1 MMKIYYIDRKTGIK
15 KLEKV
20 AGNTFLKWIYN
31 SKTGMGLL
39 EMIIKRKMFSS
50 VYGKLQDFS
59 YSKRKIES
67 FVEEIEIDMA
77 EAEIENISDYKHFND
92 FFIRKL
98 KKEARP
104 ISREASDFISPADG
118 RIFAY
123 ENIDINKVIQ
133 VKGFEYKLE
142 ELFDDASLAK
152 KYTNGTCIV
161 IRLCPAD
168 YHRFHFPDSGIAKE
182 TKKISG
188 KYYSVNPI
196 ALKEIVNLYCR
207 NKREITVFKSDHF
220 GDVMFVEVGA
230 TCVGSIIQTYELDQ
244 PIEKGAEKGYFKF
257 GGSTVILFIEQGK
270 LEIDEDIII
279 NTKNGIETKVN
290 MGETIGKKL

>member
-1 MMKIYYIDRKTGIK
+1 MKIYYIDRKNGLE

-20 AGNTFLKWIYN
+20 AGDQVLKWIYH

-39 EMIIKRKMFSS
+39 EMIIKRKIFSS

-59 YSKRKIES
+59 YSKRKIKS
-67 FVEEIEIDMA
+67 FVKDIEIDMG
-77 EAEIENISDYKHFND
+77 EAERENISDYKHFND

-104 ISREASDFISPADG
+104 ISREESDFISPADG

-142 ELFDDASLAK
+142 ELFADTNLAK

-182 TKKISG
+182 VKKISG

-207 NKREITVFKSDHF
+207 NKREITVFNSEHF
-220 GDVMFVEVGA
+220 GDMIFVEVGA
-230 TCVGSIIQTYELDQ
+230 TCVGSIIQTYEVDQ

-257 GGSTVILFIEQGK
+257 GGSTVILFIEKGK
-270 LEIDEDIII
+270 LKVDEDIII

-290 MGETIGKKL
+290 MGETIAKKI